1 MLRALERRVRTVA
14 AEQRRRGDRMA
25 ATRLPG
31 HNRYDYSP
39 LPERKDYSWPGGKRL
54 AFCITTNVEVFAFG
68 KGRGH
73 DNAKLGEPQTHRN
86 YSWRDYGNRVG
97 IWRLFDLADE
107 LELPLAHN
115 ANSLLYE
122 HAPQIMERARA
133 RGDEIVAH
141 GRTNSENLHDFRW
154 EADEARV
161 IQEVTATF
169 AKHEGRPP
177 KGWMGAGTYENAWT
191 PDLLKEAGYSYLMDW
206 PFDDQPVW
214 MRTRAGP
221 LLSVPYPAELNDSP
235 QVIHRQHAAREFCD
249 MLVDQFEEMVE
260 QSARHPLVCNIS
272 IHPYV
277 FGYPF
282 RLRPLRKA
290 LKHCLASKFM
300 DRVWTCKPA
309 EIADYCGTLDPGII
323 PGG

>member
-1 MLRALERRVRTVA
+1 MKPPVTSHESRVT
-14 AEQRRRGDRMA
+14 DLK
-25 ATRLPG
+25 LPH

-54 AFCITTNVEVFAFG
+54 AFCITTNVECFAFG

-73 DNAKLGEPQTHRN
+73 DNAKHGEPQTHRN

-97 IWRLFDLADE
+97 IWRLFDLAEE
-107 LELPLAHN
+107 LAMPLAHN

-122 HAPQIMERARA
+122 HAPQIMDRIRR
-133 RGDEIVAH
+133 RGDEIVGH

-154 EADEARV
+154 EADEERV
-161 IQEVTATF
+161 IREVTDTF
-169 AKHEGRPP
+169 AKHEGRGP

-191 PDLLKEAGYSYLMDW
+191 PDLLKEAGYTYLMDW

-214 MRTRAGP
+214 MRTRSGP
-221 LLSVPYPAELNDSP
+221 ILSVPYPAELNDSP
-235 QVIHRQHAAREFCD
+235 QIIHRQHTAREFCD
-249 MLVDQFEEMVE
+249 MLVDEFEEMIE
-260 QSARHPLVCNIS
+260 QSAKYPLVCNLS

-282 RLRPLRKA
+282 RLRPLRTA
-290 LKHCLASKFM
+290 LKHCFGNKFI
-300 DRVWTCKPA
+300 DRVWKCKPGD
-309 EIADYCGTLDPGII
+309 IADYCMTLPAGTVPGS
-323 PGG
+323 